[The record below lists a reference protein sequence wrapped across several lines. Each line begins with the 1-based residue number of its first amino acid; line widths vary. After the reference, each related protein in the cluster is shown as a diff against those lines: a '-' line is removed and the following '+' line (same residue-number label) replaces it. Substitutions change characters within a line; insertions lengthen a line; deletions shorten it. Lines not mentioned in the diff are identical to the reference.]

1 MSPILLLFFAAL
13 AQAALIPPTITAAPY
28 MNASYANPPQ
38 YATLTGPSCPVNC
51 SYTFSTASKYTWVK
65 VKASTT
71 ITRAVE
77 YVIVNRRTNTTRTS
91 TSTFELPADHT
102 MPLTNEA
109 GTRVWRKTIS
119 APVSG
124 ATTWTTFVTSIA
136 YPTVFTQ
143 YPSGYHWWGVLPTT
157 APGGESVCSWA
168 PDYYTGLNPS
178 TKTTTISRSL
188 TSLDCF
194 GVGTSQPMQ
203 QSCITKTPGTT
214 TSTST
219 SYTWIPV
226 ATGAHVNFT
235 SIQDHAPSPWVDP
248 EDPRG
253 YLYVVGVLATGNSND
268 PAETGTGM
276 PLSGEGPSVDT
287 GMGVPLPDQGP
298 PGVSDAAFSSCAFTY
313 ARDPNNPWIATVN
326 PVLPVE
332 SAYYLT
338 LTSTSIE
345 DDDGPTATSEA
356 SVNIGNGLG
365 SLLATA
371 TGAASTDAVVSSGAS
386 AALDQPSETSAPQ
399 DTSFTIGNII
409 SEAATNPLV
418 SYTVDGVAYTPSSAQ
433 SSAGSAQSTAE
444 ISFAFPTPAASP
456 SATEASDTA
465 SFNLG
470 PSKPTSS
477 EDQSVG
483 IDMGF
488 TKSSSAPALTIGIDT
503 AQAGTPAATPGGDV
517 SVSGE
522 GFNIGIK
529 PTLTGPTLIL
539 TEISGQLVLATV
551 GATSAPATSAG
562 TTTGLGGMILSGL
575 GETGSSAPEQ
585 TTAASEP
592 ESPEQTTAPAESDS
606 PDQTSAASQPDFP
619 EQTTDAGLP
628 VVTTAAPQE
637 PESTAAAAAPT
648 PVEVG
653 GITVSQNSDTQLV
666 VGSQTLKAGST
677 IVVGTGSSTTAVALE
692 TDGSSTHIVVG
703 TATAAVPEATG
714 SAEVAPSPIEVGGVT
729 ASQNAASEIVVG
741 SQTLA
746 PGSSIIVGS
755 GSSTTAVALQT
766 TDGTTQLV
774 VGSTTAAIPTAAI
787 PTAAAAAPAIIFG
800 SQTLHPGSTLTLG
813 TGSRT
818 TAVVL
823 MTDAAG
829 RSAVVVAD
837 ASTTYTVAAGTSAA
851 VPTTTGAHLLTAGG
865 TTELAIGATTYT
877 FKTGGPAIALSTRGG
892 TTVVVAGTG
901 SAQSLIAIPTGLA
914 EGDESS
920 SSSSGHPPSRNGTEQ
935 SS

>member
-1 MSPILLLFFAAL
+1 M
-13 AQAALIPPTITAAPY
+13 
-28 MNASYANPPQ
+28 
-38 YATLTGPSCPVNC
+38 
-51 SYTFSTASKYTWVK
+51 
-65 VKASTT
+65 
-71 ITRAVE
+71 
-77 YVIVNRRTNTTRTS
+77 
-91 TSTFELPADHT
+91 
-102 MPLTNEA
+102 
-109 GTRVWRKTIS
+109 
-119 APVSG
+119 
-124 ATTWTTFVTSIA
+124 TFV
-136 YPTVFTQ
+136 
-143 YPSGYHWWGVLPTT
+143 
-157 APGGESVCSWA
+157 
-168 PDYYTGLNPS
+168 
-178 TKTTTISRSL
+178 
-188 TSLDCF
+188 
-194 GVGTSQPMQ
+194 
-203 QSCITKTPGTT
+203 
-214 TSTST
+214 
-219 SYTWIPV
+219 
-226 ATGAHVNFT
+226 
-235 SIQDHAPSPWVDP
+235 
-248 EDPRG
+248 
-253 YLYVVGVLATGNSND
+253 
-268 PAETGTGM
+268 
-276 PLSGEGPSVDT
+276 
-287 GMGVPLPDQGP
+287 
-298 PGVSDAAFSSCAFTY
+298 
-313 ARDPNNPWIATVN
+313 PNNPDPGFSSDIGGVQYQST
-326 PVLPVE
+326 
-332 SAYYLT
+332 AYYLT
-338 LTSTSIE
+338 LTSTIHE
-345 DDDGPTATSEA
+345 DK
-356 SVNIGNGLG
+356 
-365 SLLATA
+365 
-371 TGAASTDAVVSSGAS
+371 
-386 AALDQPSETSAPQ
+386 APE
-399 DTSFTIGNII
+399 SF
-409 SEAATNPLV
+409 
-418 SYTVDGVAYTPSSAQ
+418 
-433 SSAGSAQSTAE
+433 GSA
-444 ISFAFPTPAASP
+444 
-456 SATEASDTA
+456 
-465 SFNLG
+465 LG
-470 PSKPTSS
+470 
-477 EDQSVG
+477 G

-517 SVSGE
+517 SVSGDVSGDVSVSGE
-522 GFNIGIK
+522 GFNTGIK

-539 TEISGQLVLATV
+539 TEISGQFVLATV

-606 PDQTSAASQPDFP
+606 PEQTSAASEPDSP

-666 VGSQTLKAGST
+666 VGSQTLEAGST

-714 SAEVAPSPIEVGGVT
+714 SAEAAPSPIEVGGVT

-741 SQTLA
+741 TQTLA

-774 VGSTTAAIPTAAI
+774 VGSSTAVVPAAAPASTASAPAPLEVDGVTVSQNTASQLVVGSQTLAPGSTITIGSGSSTTAIALHTASGSTQLVVGSTTAAI

-823 MTDAAG
+823 TTDAAG

-837 ASTTYTVAAGTSAA
+837 ASTTYTVAAGTSSAS
-851 VPTTTGAHLLTAGG
+851 PTTTGARLLTAGG

-920 SSSSGHPPSRNGTEQ
+920 SSSSHPPSRNGTEQ